1 MILNAK
7 SLIQKVK
14 KWNSKVEF
22 NDSSISHIYEHNSCV
37 KKTWAS
43 LSSSTGVW
51 NADTSTAEL
60 T

>member
-1 MILNAK
+1 
-7 SLIQKVK
+7 VK
-14 KWNSKVEF
+14 EARNQTQIF
-22 NDSSISHIYEHNSCV
+22 NRKSISRSVSYQNSCV

-60 T
+60 A